1 MARLS
6 HSLTAGFAWVFD
18 TSPVHKSVA
27 PLLADTVDTLTP
39 ECSSSSQ
46 GWSSVLIRRCFW
58 PVLWLWQDWHPSS
71 EVGKKGFHIHL
82 RFILSLPEV
91 IYTQRIEN
99 YGSKLWSKTPF
110 CEISTFEELH
120 IYLTSGSIH
129 IQNSGSKLES
139 KSLILF
145 MNRRREIIWCW
156 HTPVSLQFFQKTYYC
171 SNVWY

>member
-1 MARLS
+1 M
-6 HSLTAGFAWVFD
+6 GFRHESGAQERSSVACGHGWHFD
-18 TSPVHKSVA
+18 TRVQQQLSRMILRPHPEV
-27 PLLADTVDTLTP
+27 LLTGALTL
-39 ECSSSSQ
+39 
-46 GWSSVLIRRCFW
+46 G
-58 PVLWLWQDWHPSS
+58 QDCHPSS

-91 IYTQRIEN
+91 IYTQRLEN

-120 IYLTSGSIH
+120 IYLTSGSLH